1 MSQIELILSR
11 HGETEENKLHIM
23 QGQLPGHLSELGKQ
37 QAKAL
42 AETLDKEE
50 LDVIVCS
57 DLARSYDTAMAVARQ
72 KGLQPVATPLL
83 REMDWGIYTGK
94 VADEMDFTTL
104 PESVET
110 IEALYKRAG
119 DFVDFLKKE
128 FPGKRILAIGH
139 GGFNRAIIVQLE
151 KLPPEKILSLPIM
164 KNTACMHAFHAAVI
178 SQRLKSLADGDRA
191 VFQAVDNGKAFY
203 THVRFVQHIASLL
216 ESFFDD
222 KAHSFQLGARL
233 FHQVEHAH
241 CGIAIR
247 QKVVNKEDTVIGS
260 QKVVT
265 DTHRVIAVFRKR
277 MDNGRQ
283 HILHCL
289 RLFFLDKNDRQ
300 MHDVPHHNRRSDTTC
315 FYRHDLI
322 DIRIPETVNKFFCHL
337 IKQHGIH
344 LMVNKAVNL

>member
-42 AETLDKEE
+42 AETLDK
-50 LDVIVCS
+50 

-164 KNTACMHAFHAAVI
+164 KNTACM
-178 SQRLKSLADGDRA
+178 
-191 VFQAVDNGKAFY
+191 
-203 THVRFVQHIASLL
+203 RFTL
-216 ESFFDD
+216 
-222 KAHSFQLGARL
+222 
-233 FHQVEHAH
+233 
-241 CGIAIR
+241 
-247 QKVVNKEDTVIGS
+247 
-260 QKVVT
+260 
-265 DTHRVIAVFRKR
+265 
-277 MDNGRQ
+277 
-283 HILHCL
+283 
-289 RLFFLDKNDRQ
+289 
-300 MHDVPHHNRRSDTTC
+300 P
-315 FYRHDLI
+315 
-322 DIRIPETVNKFFCHL
+322 
-337 IKQHGIH
+337 
-344 LMVNKAVNL
+344 

>member
-128 FPGKRILAIGH
+128 FPGKRILAIRH
-139 GGFNRAIIVQLE
+139 GGFNRAIVVQLE

-164 KNTACMHAFHAAVI
+164 KNTACM
-178 SQRLKSLADGDRA
+178 
-191 VFQAVDNGKAFY
+191 
-203 THVRFVQHIASLL
+203 RFTL
-216 ESFFDD
+216 
-222 KAHSFQLGARL
+222 
-233 FHQVEHAH
+233 
-241 CGIAIR
+241 
-247 QKVVNKEDTVIGS
+247 
-260 QKVVT
+260 
-265 DTHRVIAVFRKR
+265 
-277 MDNGRQ
+277 
-283 HILHCL
+283 
-289 RLFFLDKNDRQ
+289 
-300 MHDVPHHNRRSDTTC
+300 P
-315 FYRHDLI
+315 
-322 DIRIPETVNKFFCHL
+322 
-337 IKQHGIH
+337 
-344 LMVNKAVNL
+344 

>member
-104 PESVET
+104 PE
-110 IEALYKRAG
+110 RAG

-139 GGFNRAIIVQLE
+139 GGFNRAIVVQLE

-164 KNTACMHAFHAAVI
+164 KNTACM
-178 SQRLKSLADGDRA
+178 
-191 VFQAVDNGKAFY
+191 
-203 THVRFVQHIASLL
+203 RFTL
-216 ESFFDD
+216 
-222 KAHSFQLGARL
+222 
-233 FHQVEHAH
+233 
-241 CGIAIR
+241 
-247 QKVVNKEDTVIGS
+247 
-260 QKVVT
+260 
-265 DTHRVIAVFRKR
+265 
-277 MDNGRQ
+277 
-283 HILHCL
+283 
-289 RLFFLDKNDRQ
+289 
-300 MHDVPHHNRRSDTTC
+300 P
-315 FYRHDLI
+315 
-322 DIRIPETVNKFFCHL
+322 
-337 IKQHGIH
+337 
-344 LMVNKAVNL
+344 

>member
-110 IEALYKRAG
+110 IEALQKSGR
-119 DFVDFLKKE
+119 FCRL
-128 FPGKRILAIGH
+128 
-139 GGFNRAIIVQLE
+139 
-151 KLPPEKILSLPIM
+151 PEKGVSG
-164 KNTACMHAFHAAVI
+164 K
-178 SQRLKSLADGDRA
+178 ADPGDRA
-191 VFQAVDNGKAFY
+191 WRLQPCHHRAAGE
-203 THVRFVQHIASLL
+203 TAS
-216 ESFFDD
+216 
-222 KAHSFQLGARL
+222 
-233 FHQVEHAH
+233 
-241 CGIAIR
+241 
-247 QKVVNKEDTVIGS
+247 
-260 QKVVT
+260 
-265 DTHRVIAVFRKR
+265 
-277 MDNGRQ
+277 
-283 HILHCL
+283 
-289 RLFFLDKNDRQ
+289 
-300 MHDVPHHNRRSDTTC
+300 
-315 FYRHDLI
+315 
-322 DIRIPETVNKFFCHL
+322 
-337 IKQHGIH
+337 
-344 LMVNKAVNL
+344 

>member
-110 IEALYKRAG
+110 IDALYKRAG
-119 DFVDFLKKE
+119 DF
-128 FPGKRILAIGH
+128 
-139 GGFNRAIIVQLE
+139 
-151 KLPPEKILSLPIM
+151 PEKGVSG
-164 KNTACMHAFHAAVI
+164 K
-178 SQRLKSLADGDRA
+178 ADSGDRA
-191 VFQAVDNGKAFY
+191 WRLQPCHRRAAGE
-203 THVRFVQHIASLL
+203 TAS
-216 ESFFDD
+216 
-222 KAHSFQLGARL
+222 
-233 FHQVEHAH
+233 
-241 CGIAIR
+241 
-247 QKVVNKEDTVIGS
+247 
-260 QKVVT
+260 
-265 DTHRVIAVFRKR
+265 
-277 MDNGRQ
+277 
-283 HILHCL
+283 
-289 RLFFLDKNDRQ
+289 
-300 MHDVPHHNRRSDTTC
+300 
-315 FYRHDLI
+315 
-322 DIRIPETVNKFFCHL
+322 
-337 IKQHGIH
+337 
-344 LMVNKAVNL
+344 

>member
-151 KLPPEKILSLPIM
+151 KLSIGFFRRFTFGFNRAIIVQLEKLPPEKILSLPIM
-164 KNTACMHAFHAAVI
+164 KNTACM
-178 SQRLKSLADGDRA
+178 
-191 VFQAVDNGKAFY
+191 
-203 THVRFVQHIASLL
+203 RFTL
-216 ESFFDD
+216 
-222 KAHSFQLGARL
+222 
-233 FHQVEHAH
+233 
-241 CGIAIR
+241 
-247 QKVVNKEDTVIGS
+247 
-260 QKVVT
+260 
-265 DTHRVIAVFRKR
+265 
-277 MDNGRQ
+277 
-283 HILHCL
+283 
-289 RLFFLDKNDRQ
+289 
-300 MHDVPHHNRRSDTTC
+300 P
-315 FYRHDLI
+315 
-322 DIRIPETVNKFFCHL
+322 
-337 IKQHGIH
+337 
-344 LMVNKAVNL
+344 

>member
-42 AETLDKEE
+42 AETLDKEK

-128 FPGKRILAIGH
+128 FPGKRI
-139 GGFNRAIIVQLE
+139 
-151 KLPPEKILSLPIM
+151 
-164 KNTACMHAFHAAVI
+164 
-178 SQRLKSLADGDRA
+178 
-191 VFQAVDNGKAFY
+191 
-203 THVRFVQHIASLL
+203 
-216 ESFFDD
+216 
-222 KAHSFQLGARL
+222 
-233 FHQVEHAH
+233 
-241 CGIAIR
+241 
-247 QKVVNKEDTVIGS
+247 
-260 QKVVT
+260 
-265 DTHRVIAVFRKR
+265 
-277 MDNGRQ
+277 
-283 HILHCL
+283 
-289 RLFFLDKNDRQ
+289 
-300 MHDVPHHNRRSDTTC
+300 RRSGM
-315 FYRHDLI
+315 
-322 DIRIPETVNKFFCHL
+322 EASTVPSSCSWRNCLLKRY
-337 IKQHGIH
+337 
-344 LMVNKAVNL
+344 

>member
-104 PESVET
+104 
-110 IEALYKRAG
+110 
-119 DFVDFLKKE
+119 
-128 FPGKRILAIGH
+128 AIGH
-139 GGFNRAIIVQLE
+139 GGFNRAIVVQLE

-164 KNTACMHAFHAAVI
+164 KNTACM
-178 SQRLKSLADGDRA
+178 
-191 VFQAVDNGKAFY
+191 
-203 THVRFVQHIASLL
+203 RFTL
-216 ESFFDD
+216 
-222 KAHSFQLGARL
+222 
-233 FHQVEHAH
+233 
-241 CGIAIR
+241 
-247 QKVVNKEDTVIGS
+247 
-260 QKVVT
+260 
-265 DTHRVIAVFRKR
+265 
-277 MDNGRQ
+277 
-283 HILHCL
+283 
-289 RLFFLDKNDRQ
+289 
-300 MHDVPHHNRRSDTTC
+300 P
-315 FYRHDLI
+315 
-322 DIRIPETVNKFFCHL
+322 
-337 IKQHGIH
+337 
-344 LMVNKAVNL
+344 

>member
-151 KLPPEKILSLPIM
+151 KLP
-164 KNTACMHAFHAAVI
+164 
-178 SQRLKSLADGDRA
+178 LKR
-191 VFQAVDNGKAFY
+191 Y
-203 THVRFVQHIASLL
+203 
-216 ESFFDD
+216 
-222 KAHSFQLGARL
+222 
-233 FHQVEHAH
+233 
-241 CGIAIR
+241 
-247 QKVVNKEDTVIGS
+247 
-260 QKVVT
+260 
-265 DTHRVIAVFRKR
+265 
-277 MDNGRQ
+277 
-283 HILHCL
+283 
-289 RLFFLDKNDRQ
+289 
-300 MHDVPHHNRRSDTTC
+300 
-315 FYRHDLI
+315 
-322 DIRIPETVNKFFCHL
+322 
-337 IKQHGIH
+337 
-344 LMVNKAVNL
+344 